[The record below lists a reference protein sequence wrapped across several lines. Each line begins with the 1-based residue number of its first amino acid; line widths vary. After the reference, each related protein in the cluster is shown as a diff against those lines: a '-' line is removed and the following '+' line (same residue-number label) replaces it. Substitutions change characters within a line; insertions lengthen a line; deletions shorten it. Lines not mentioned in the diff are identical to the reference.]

1 MDGSLHDELA
11 TASHAGVVAHRRP
24 GRRDR
29 GARPGREH
37 RRRPQASAERTAA
50 RLPSA
55 AGGVMGRADADLAR
69 RAWRAMS
76 DLVLDHD
83 RKVAVSEALG
93 LSFARV
99 RALRRLAAEPLT
111 LRALA
116 ERLAADPP
124 YVTLIVDDLEERGLV
139 QRTPH
144 PEDRRAKLVQLTAA
158 GRAAAARADDDP
170 GRAARRAAR
179 RARRGP
185 RGPAARARA
194 PRLAAL
200 TPAGSPP

>member
-1 MDGSLHDELA
+1 M
-11 TASHAGVVAHRRP
+11 AGP
-24 GRRDR
+24 D
-29 GARPGREH
+29 
-37 RRRPQASAERTAA
+37 T
-50 RLPSA
+50 
-55 AGGVMGRADADLAR
+55 DLGR

-76 DLVLDHD
+76 DVILDHD

-116 ERLAADPP
+116 ELLAADPP

-144 PEDRRAKLVQLTAA
+144 PEDRRSKLVQITET
-158 GRAAAARADDDP
+158 GRAAAARA
-170 GRAARRAAR
+170 AAILDE
-179 RARRGP
+179 P
-185 RGPAARARA
+185 PAALLDVPAED
-194 PRLAAL
+194 LAAL
-200 TPAGSPP
+200 LRVLERLAR